1 MKLKHVSVLI
11 ENPNSHNFLTRSKNA
26 RNNLREIKEYT
37 GTPLKSVKRG
47 SKGTLKPNGY
57 FDSGLVLEKHDE
69 VDSDIDVNFD
79 DLEDLGEGIEET
91 VCYSP
96 AFSASD
102 TCGGLSLSSTATNE
116 SEQSSPSFQS
126 KSSQNFSQRRLI
138 HVDLMFSDDELEDSE
153 SNASSL
159 TKHPS
164 IEFLS
169 SSSSSSSS

>member
-96 AFSASD
+96 AFSGMKCVLVIHNQVNNVSIPS
-102 TCGGLSLSSTATNE
+102 LSL
-116 SEQSSPSFQS
+116 FQS
-126 KSSQNFSQRRLI
+126 CSMWRQNQY
-138 HVDLMFSDDELEDSE
+138 
-153 SNASSL
+153 SL
-159 TKHPS
+159 SLLGSYH
-164 IEFLS
+164 I
-169 SSSSSSSS
+169 